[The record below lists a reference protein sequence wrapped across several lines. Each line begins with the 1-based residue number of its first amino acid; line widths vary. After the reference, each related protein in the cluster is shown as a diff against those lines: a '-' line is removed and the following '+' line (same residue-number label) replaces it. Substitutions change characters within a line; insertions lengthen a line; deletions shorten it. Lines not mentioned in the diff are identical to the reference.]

1 MVNVKRICKQKG
13 ISQAEL
19 AERLGISP
27 SALNQRISGNPT
39 LDKIEETAK
48 ALGVPISDLFI
59 RPDEEAGFVCPNCG
73 TRLKI
78 TEDK

>member
-1 MVNVKRICKQKG
+1 MVNVKRICKEKG

-19 AERLGISP
+19 AEKLGISP

-48 ALGVPISDLFI
+48 ALGVPVSDLF
-59 RPDEEAGFVCPNCG
+59 RQPNEELGFSCPRCG
-73 TRLKI
+73 ARLKI
-78 TEDK
+78 SED